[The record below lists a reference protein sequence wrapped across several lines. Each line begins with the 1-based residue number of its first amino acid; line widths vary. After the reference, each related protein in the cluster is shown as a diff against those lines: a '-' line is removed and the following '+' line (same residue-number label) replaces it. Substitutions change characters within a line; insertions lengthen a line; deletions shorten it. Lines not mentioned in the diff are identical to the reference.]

1 MSKRA
6 ANQRVAEL
14 RQNRERVRAALVGR
28 TVREAARKLG
38 IAERTL
44 YKLLAELGL

>member
-6 ANQRVAEL
+6 ANQRVAQL
-14 RQNRERVRAALVGR
+14 REQPKRVAAALAGR
-28 TVREAARKLG
+28 TVREAAAKLG

-44 YKLLAELGL
+44 YKLLAELRL